1 MNRIS
6 YVVAFLCLGISAYA
20 QDLAGDTTLNRTIDE
35 VEVIGKYTS
44 GISGGPLRTLQVE
57 RQLSAVSVTAAE
69 AIRQLPS
76 IVTDIEGGV
85 TFRGSNKS
93 GLFINGIPYGLM
105 EEYSGDVLI
114 QLPALFFN
122 KVGLQVY
129 PDITW
134 VPDGDAGV
142 LNLSSSAF
150 PSSERVSPL
159 SLSLG
164 AGWHERYN
172 AGAVLNLNPGRF
184 HINAKYNYRKEFR
197 SRTFSKTTTTKQ
209 NTTMMNN
216 NADARPD
223 VHLAELRL
231 GYDISESDQIGVS
244 GLFYVM
250 DYSRYGR
257 INNQVFNLQG
267 DRMKYVIR
275 NRYNDQYQSAWSAD
289 TYWKHQFQQG
299 SYLSALFH
307 YNNFKYDEDNDYKN
321 ENPNNQQI
329 IAEDNQFINHDKH
342 NYFWKLNYVYPFGE
356 NYSFQAGYI
365 GRLTNESHR
374 NEVNVKQ
381 NGEWSPTFA
390 KNYDY
395 SFQRYLNLLFLS
407 FGKKTTSWNA
417 EVGLQAEF
425 TNRKINETLPS
436 ATNLQE
442 TKAHWFHVYPRALVA
457 YTFHPRHTLQ
467 LTYQQRVIRPL
478 GSELSSFI
486 DNTDITHVIVGN
498 PSLHDEYIHTLE
510 LNWQWVLS
518 NIRMTPAI
526 YYRNRQNRIVEIAT
540 QLEEE
545 TLWQKCN
552 SGTSQTFGADLSL
565 RWQPLRLLDLGF
577 AGDIFRDEIDG
588 RTIGYDIRKSLWC
601 WDVKGNVSIHI
612 TPSTELQVDGFYISD
627 QLTVQG
633 KIKSH
638 YTVNVGLS
646 QYFAKRKWCAQISVN
661 NLFDSLEETTLIDS
675 DQLQL
680 TQKRNR
686 DPRVAWLTLTYTL

>member
-6 YVVAFLCLGISAYA
+6 YVVTFLCLGISAYA

-35 VEVIGKYTS
+35 VEVIGKYAS

-172 AGAVLNLNPGRF
+172 AGTVLNLNPGRF

-209 NTTMMNN
+209 NTTVMNN

-231 GYDISESDQIGVS
+231 GYDISENDQIGVS

-299 SYLSALFH
+299 SHLSALFH

-374 NEVNVKQ
+374 NEVNAKQ
-381 NGEWSPTFA
+381 NGEWSPTLA

-518 NIRMTPAI
+518 NFRMTPAI

-540 QLEEE
+540 QQEEE

-612 TPSTELQVDGFYISD
+612 TPSTELQIDGFYISD

>member
-1 MNRIS
+1 MPFNR
-6 YVVAFLCLGISAYA
+6 
-20 QDLAGDTTLNRTIDE
+20 
-35 VEVIGKYTS
+35 
-44 GISGGPLRTLQVE
+44 
-57 RQLSAVSVTAAE
+57 
-69 AIRQLPS
+69 
-76 IVTDIEGGV
+76 
-85 TFRGSNKS
+85 FRGSNKS

-209 NTTMMNN
+209 NTTVMNN

-231 GYDISESDQIGVS
+231 GYDISENDQIGVS

-299 SYLSALFH
+299 SHLSALFH

-356 NYSFQAGYI
+356 NYSFQAGYQAA
-365 GRLTNESHR
+365 
-374 NEVNVKQ
+374 KQ
-381 NGEWSPTFA
+381 LWQAALPPEAIFA
-390 KNYDY
+390 ASDDAAAGIVFYAQ
-395 SFQRYLNLLFLS
+395 SQ
-407 FGKKTTSWNA
+407 
-417 EVGLQAEF
+417 GLAVPEQLAVLGF
-425 TNRKINETLPS
+425 DNSYVADL
-436 ATNLQE
+436 
-442 TKAHWFHVYPRALVA
+442 VYPGLTTVEQPFAQMGQLAIEALVMKTPLPDQVA
-457 YTFHPRHTLQ
+457 YQIKERH
-467 LTYQQRVIRPL
+467 
-478 GSELSSFI
+478 S
-486 DNTDITHVIVGN
+486 VG
-498 PSLHDEYIHTLE
+498 
-510 LNWQWVLS
+510 W
-518 NIRMTPAI
+518 R
-526 YYRNRQNRIVEIAT
+526 
-540 QLEEE
+540 
-545 TLWQKCN
+545 
-552 SGTSQTFGADLSL
+552 
-565 RWQPLRLLDLGF
+565 
-577 AGDIFRDEIDG
+577 
-588 RTIGYDIRKSLWC
+588 
-601 WDVKGNVSIHI
+601 
-612 TPSTELQVDGFYISD
+612 
-627 QLTVQG
+627 
-633 KIKSH
+633 
-638 YTVNVGLS
+638 
-646 QYFAKRKWCAQISVN
+646 
-661 NLFDSLEETTLIDS
+661 
-675 DQLQL
+675 
-680 TQKRNR
+680 
-686 DPRVAWLTLTYTL
+686 

>member
-1 MNRIS
+1 MKKIL
-6 YVVAFLCLGISAYA
+6 YIVAALCLSLEIWA
-20 QDLAGDTTLNRTIDE
+20 QEVDSTLNRTIEE
-35 VEVIGKYTS
+35 VEVIGKFTS
-44 GISGGPLRTLQVE
+44 GITGSSVKTLQIE
-57 RQLSAVSVTAAE
+57 RQLSSASVTAAE

-76 IVTDIEGGV
+76 VVTDIEGGI
-85 TFRGSNKS
+85 TFRGSSQS
-93 GLFINGIPYGLM
+93 GLFINGIPYGLL

-122 KVGLQVY
+122 KVGLLTY
-129 PDITW
+129 PDISM

-142 LNLSSSAF
+142 LNLSSS
-150 PSSERVSPL
+150 SYKEIQSPL
-159 SLSLG
+159 TLSVG

-172 AGAVLNLNPGRF
+172 AGAVLNLNPGKF
-184 HINAKYNYRKEFR
+184 HITAKYNYRKEFR
-197 SRTFSKTTTTKQ
+197 SRTFSKTTTTAQ
-209 NTTMMNN
+209 NTTSMNN

-223 VHLAELRL
+223 VHLADLRL
-231 GYDISESDQIGVS
+231 AYDVSDKDQIGIS
-244 GLFYVM
+244 GLFYAM
-250 DYSRYGR
+250 DYNRYGR
-257 INNQVFNLQG
+257 IDNQVFNPKGNL
-267 DRMKYVIR
+267 MKHVIR

-289 TYWKHQFQQG
+289 AFWNHQFQQG
-299 SYLSALFH
+299 SSLTALFN

-321 ENPNNQQI
+321 ENPDNQQI

-342 NYFWKLNYVYPFGE
+342 NYFWKVNYAHPLGE
-356 NYSFQAGYI
+356 GYFLQAGYI

-374 NEVNVKQ
+374 NEVNAKQ
-381 NGEWSPTFA
+381 NGVWQPTLA

-407 FGKKTTSWNA
+407 FEKKTEHWNA

-425 TNRKINETLPS
+425 MNRTMNETLPS

-518 NIRMTPAI
+518 NFRMTPAI

-565 RWQPLRLLDLGF
+565 RWQPARFLDVGL
-577 AGDIFRDEIDG
+577 AGDVFRDEIDG
-588 RTIGYDIRKSLWC
+588 RTIGYDINKSLWC
-601 WDVKGNVSIHI
+601 WDVKGNLSIYI
-612 TPSTELQVDGFYISD
+612 TPSTEFQIDGFYISD
-627 QLTVQG
+627 QLTIQG
-633 KIKSH
+633 KIKNH
-638 YTVNVGLS
+638 YTVNAGLS
-646 QYFAKRKWCAQISVN
+646 QYFANRKWCAQISVN